1 MDGVQGRQQS
11 LAFAYAASEAYEHA
25 DENRELIDSVVRS
38 LGDRVE
44 LGESAF
50 ADLLVRF
57 FEVLDTNRTAPAIVR
72 IMAFA
77 DEARVCGAESTKRTH
92 GWRMRRA
99 FRKQS
104 ERAMR
109 DLTEQL
115 ARTLDGLLNEKY

>member
-1 MDGVQGRQQS
+1 MHGRNLS

-25 DENRELIDSVVRS
+25 DENRELIDDVLRS

-44 LGESAF
+44 LDEAAF

-57 FEVLDTNRTAPAIVR
+57 TQVLDTNRTAPAIVR

-77 DEARVCGAESTKRTH
+77 DEARVCRAESTSSAH

-99 FRKQS
+99 LRKRS

-115 ARTLDGLLNEKY
+115 AQTLDGLLDENY